1 MKLEDPK
8 ISQAIVETY
17 HKKLM
22 DIIYSD
28 CIIVGAGPSGLV
40 AAKLL
45 ADAGYKVVVL
55 ERNLFCG
62 GGMWGGGMM
71 FNQVVIQDSALK
83 LLDMEGVRYEHFADS
98 MYTADS
104 VECICAL
111 AVNAVQAGAHIMN
124 NISFEDTIIKNDKME
139 GLVINW
145 TCVSRDH
152 MMVDPIM
159 IESKA
164 VLDATGHEAMV
175 CNKLVA
181 KMGNVLKTP
190 SGAMEGEKPMN
201 ADQGEQQVVENTQE
215 AYPGLFVCG
224 MAANAAFGGQRMGP
238 VFGGMLLSGEKVAK
252 QIMEKIGK

>member
-8 ISQAIVETY
+8 ISQAILETY

-28 CIIVGAGPSGLV
+28 CIIVGAGPSGLL
-40 AAKLL
+40 AAKVL
-45 ADAGYKVVVL
+45 AENGYKVVVL

-71 FNQVVIQDSALK
+71 FNQIVVQDSALDI
-83 LLDMEGVRYEHFADS
+83 LDDLGVHYEEFKDGL
-98 MYTADS
+98 YTLDS
-104 VECICAL
+104 VECVTAL
-111 AVNAVQAGAHIMN
+111 AMNAVQAGAKIMN
-124 NISFEDTIIKNDKME
+124 NISFEDTIVKNDEMK

-145 TCVSRDH
+145 TCVAREH
-152 MMVDPIM
+152 LMVDPIM

-164 VLDATGHEAMV
+164 VLDATGHEACV

-181 KMGNVLKTP
+181 KMGDVLTTP
-190 SGAMEGEKPMN
+190 SGGMEGEQPMN
-201 ADQGEQQVVENTQE
+201 ADQGEQQVVDNTQE

-224 MAANAAFGGQRMGP
+224 MAANATFGGQRMGP
-238 VFGGMLLSGEKVAK
+238 VFGGMLLSGQKVAK
-252 QIMEKIGK
+252 QIMDKIGK